1 MQINLEFHERGQVMT
16 DFEWLEIKN
25 MSKKLDAI
33 IDLLK
38 DIARMMEENRESE
51 R

>member
-1 MQINLEFHERGQVMT
+1 MT

-25 MSKKLDAI
+25 MYKKLDAI

-38 DIARMMEENRESE
+38 DIARMMEENRDSE